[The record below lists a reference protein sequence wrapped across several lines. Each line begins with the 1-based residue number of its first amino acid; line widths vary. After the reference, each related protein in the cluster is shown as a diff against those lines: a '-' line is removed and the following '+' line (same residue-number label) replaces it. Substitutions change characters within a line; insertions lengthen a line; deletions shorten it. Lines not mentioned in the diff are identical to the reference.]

1 MDAISGKFESRINGT
16 IEKAISVAVEAEKET
31 IIARAV
37 AEFEKAV
44 RQSVGSVA
52 LHVSNHFSIQRMGQ
66 DIVITVKM
74 EKGGEGE

>member
-1 MDAISGKFESRINGT
+1 MESVVKFESLINSQ
-16 IEKAISVAVEAEKET
+16 IEKAISSAVEEHKEELT
-31 IIARAV
+31 AAAV
-37 AEFEKAV
+37 EEFEKRV
-44 RQSVGSVA
+44 RKEVGEVA